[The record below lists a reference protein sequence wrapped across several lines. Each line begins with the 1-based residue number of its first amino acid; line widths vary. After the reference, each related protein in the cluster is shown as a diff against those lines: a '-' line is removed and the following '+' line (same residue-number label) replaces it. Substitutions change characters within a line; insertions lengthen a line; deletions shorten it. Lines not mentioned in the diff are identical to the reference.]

1 MANQCF
7 SKLTHNMFA
16 HWPLFNWTPVSR
28 GKEQNSNVREDG
40 FVVLRWCGLRHR
52 DKGRETG
59 FAFVLMNFL
68 WSWARKG
75 IFFLFL
81 GNTLLL
87 HLSHTLCQILKFIL
101 DSCGYSSVRVYPV
114 PFVIHC
120 VSRRK
125 QKFKCN
131 PICRLENRL
140 LFFCLFLCC
149 NESCLASGI
158 AINLYH

>member
-28 GKEQNSNVREDG
+28 GKELNRNVREDG

-68 WSWARKG
+68 WFWARKG
-75 IFFLFL
+75 IFFSVSRQH
-81 GNTLLL
+81 LL
-87 HLSHTLCQILKFIL
+87 HLSRTLCQISSSFWIRVDICLHVFIQCHL
-101 DSCGYSSVRVYPV
+101 WFTVFLEGNRSSNAIQSAGWKTD
-114 PFVIHC
+114 F
-120 VSRRK
+120 
-125 QKFKCN
+125 
-131 PICRLENRL
+131 
-140 LFFCLFLCC
+140 FFCVCFFVVMK
-149 NESCLASGI
+149 AV
-158 AINLYH
+158 